1 VKVPALSV
9 VEQEVVRLV
18 IDGHT
23 VREVAA
29 TLHLSVPT
37 VEWHVARASRKLE
50 QAAALHG
57 RMRDAG
63 AVAAREEARR

>member
-1 VKVPALSV
+1 VQVPALSA
-9 VEQEVVRLV
+9 VEQEVVQLV
-18 IDGHT
+18 ADGRT
-23 VREVAA
+23 VADVAA
-29 TLHLSVPT
+29 ALHLSVPT

-63 AVAAREEARR
+63 ATAHEQEARR